1 MIRHLV
7 PLIESKI
14 QRLQAPL
21 VSNRRQRRLYD
32 HASFPRSARAGLQA
46 LLETVPQQKVP
57 LALSL
62 LAQAATL
69 SIAPQSQMK
78 IPASLPGCPAQP

>member
-1 MIRHLV
+1 MTTRPSPELR
-7 PLIESKI
+7 E
-14 QRLQAPL
+14 QA
-21 VSNRRQRRLYD
+21 
-32 HASFPRSARAGLQA
+32 LQA
-46 LLETVPQQKVP
+46 LLETVPQQKVS

-62 LAQAATL
+62 HAQAATL